1 MEESADVDGKIPV
14 PVRNESKLEKKT
26 VKFQTANGKEVK
38 LETVYED
45 TLPSGSSLG
54 TVVGFHGSPGS
65 HKDFKY
71 VRSKLDEM
79 GIRFIGINYPG
90 FGNTPPY
97 PEQGHTNIE
106 RQNYTNALLDELQI
120 PGKTIF
126 IGHSRGCE
134 NALQT
139 AVGRPAHGL
148 VLINPTGFRH
158 HKGIRPVY
166 RLEYLDWLYGILPT
180 FMGNAMIL
188 GVYKAIG
195 FRVQSGEE
203 AMCALRSAMSMSFEN
218 QIEYIEKLNQKDTKK
233 LIIFGGNDHLVE
245 EEIVLE
251 KLEKHDGLEHFRF
264 EDSIPDEEKMKIMSS
279 FSGAQKG
286 ASVFVAKD
294 THFQNKSQA
303 VLVAEACKK
312 MLETA

>member
-1 MEESADVDGKIPV
+1 MEETPAPRARISEP
-14 PVRNESKLEKKT
+14 KLQKKV
-26 VKFQTANGKEVK
+26 VKFQTENEKDVE
-38 LETVYED
+38 LEAVYED
-45 TLPSGSSLG
+45 SLSSGSSLG

-65 HKDFKY
+65 HNDFKY

-90 FGNTPPY
+90 FGNTPGYEGQEHGNP
-97 PEQGHTNIE
+97 E
-106 RQNYTNALLDELQI
+106 RQNFTNALLDELQI
-120 PGKTIF
+120 EGKIIF

-139 AVGRPAHGL
+139 AVGRPSHGL

-166 RLEYLDWLYGILPT
+166 RLEYLNSLYGMLPS
-180 FMGNAMIL
+180 FMGNAMML
-188 GVYKAIG
+188 GIYKAIG
-195 FRVQSGEE
+195 FKVQSGEE
-203 AMCALRSAMSMSFEN
+203 AINAMRSAMRMSLED
-218 QIEYIEKLNQKDTKK
+218 QIEYIEKLNQKNTKK

-264 EDSIPDEEKMKIMSS
+264 GDNINEDEKLKIMET
-279 FSGAQKG
+279 FTGNRLG

-303 VLVAEACKK
+303 DLVAEACKK
-312 MLETA
+312 MLEA